1 MKTNIT
7 GIHHVT
13 AISSHPQENLNFYTK
28 ILGLRLV
35 KKTVNFDDPTAYHLY
50 YGDESGSPGSIVTF
64 FFWPG
69 DIGRGRVGTGQSTRL
84 SFSVPVG
91 SLAFWAERLGNAGV
105 ETAQVPRFGERTLGF
120 SDPDGI
126 PVELVEVASDSRR
139 AWTRAGVGDDVA
151 IRGLHTAE
159 ITVRSVHETERLLGD
174 EMSFRLVRREDDRI
188 RYAASGEDASGNY
201 IDVVA
206 DESGAR
212 GLGGS
217 GTIHHIAWSVPDNES
232 QLAYRQSL
240 SRAGYGVS
248 PVMDRDYFESIY
260 YRIEAGVLF
269 EIATAEPGFA
279 VDESPSALGAAL
291 KLPSQF
297 ESHRDYIESQL
308 TPLDTSV
315 AVS

>member
-13 AISSHPQENLNFYTK
+13 AISSRPQENLNFYTK
-28 ILGLRLV
+28 LLGLRLV

-69 DIGRGRVGTGQSTRL
+69 DIGRGRVGSGQSTRL

-91 SLAFWAERLGNAGV
+91 SLPFWARRLADAGV
-105 ETAQVPRFGERTLGF
+105 ESAEVFRFGETTLGF
-120 SDPDGI
+120 DDPDGI
-126 PVELVEVASDSRR
+126 PVELVEVESDSRP
-139 AWTRAGVGDDVA
+139 AWTSPGIGYDVA
-151 IRGLHTAE
+151 IRGLHTVE
-159 ITVRSVHETERLLGD
+159 ITVRSVDETERLLVD
-174 EMSFRLVRREDDRI
+174 EMSFELVRKGEERA
-188 RYAASGEDASGNY
+188 RYAAAGGDVSGNY
-201 IDVVA
+201 VDVVA
-206 DESGAR
+206 DKAGPR

-217 GTIHHIAWSVPDNES
+217 GTIHHVAWSVPDNQS
-232 QLAYRQSL
+232 QIACRQSL
-240 SRAGYGVS
+240 RRAGYGVS

-279 VDESPSALGAAL
+279 VDELPGALGTAL
-291 KLPSQF
+291 KLPRQF
-297 ESHRDYIESQL
+297 EPRREYIESQL
-308 TPLDTSV
+308 IPLDTS